1 MIIYGALGKTPAEV
15 AHLTPY
21 ELIELWRGYLWRRE
35 EAETTLAS
43 LVTVWI
49 ANTAGKALKK
59 RVKVEDIIGSKRK
72 KIELTDKDRE
82 MIKELYK

>member
-1 MIIYGALGKTPAEV
+1 M

-49 ANTAGKALKK
+49 ANTAGKTLRK
-59 RVKVEDIIGSKRK
+59 RVKVEDVIGSKRK

>member
-1 MIIYGALGKTPAEV
+1 LGKTPAEV

>member
-1 MIIYGALGKTPAEV
+1 MGKTPAEV

-35 EAETTLAS
+35 EVETTLAS

>member
-1 MIIYGALGKTPAEV
+1 MGKTPAEV

>member
-1 MIIYGALGKTPAEV
+1 MGKTPADV

>member
-1 MIIYGALGKTPAEV
+1 LGKTPAEV

-82 MIKELYK
+82 MIKELYKYEVK

>member
-1 MIIYGALGKTPAEV
+1 MGKTPAEV

-35 EAETTLAS
+35 EMETTIAS

-59 RVKVEDIIGSKRK
+59 RVTVKDIIGSKRRK
-72 KIELTDKDRE
+72 TTLNDNDRAI
-82 MIKELYK
+82 IKELYK

>member
-1 MIIYGALGKTPAEV
+1 V
-15 AHLTPY
+15 AHLTPH

-35 EAETTLAS
+35 EMETTLAS

-59 RVKVEDIIGSKRK
+59 RVKLEDIIGSKRR
-72 KIELTDKDRE
+72 KIELNDNDRAL
-82 MIKELYK
+82 IQELYK